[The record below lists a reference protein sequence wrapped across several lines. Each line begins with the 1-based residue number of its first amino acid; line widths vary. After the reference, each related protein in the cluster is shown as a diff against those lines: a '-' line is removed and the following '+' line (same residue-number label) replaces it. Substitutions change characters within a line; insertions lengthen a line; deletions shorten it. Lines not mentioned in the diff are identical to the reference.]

1 MDFSAVG
8 VRPDRMMTPAPD
20 VEKEKWACV
29 ACDQY
34 TSQPEYWQE
43 TSRIVG
49 GAPSCLHMILPECFL
64 GEAETRI
71 PQIHRTMADYCRN
84 GVLRTAEAPGM
95 MLIERVTQS
104 GTRYGL
110 VCSVDLEAYDFMG
123 KRSLVRPT
131 EETVAARLPA
141 RMAVRRNAPM
151 EASHVML
158 LIDDA
163 QDTVL
168 GGLRARLADRPYDYD
183 FTLMQGCG
191 QLRGRWA
198 ADGADLQAVLDALL
212 ALKAKQGD
220 APLLFAVGD
229 GNHSLASA
237 RAHWLQV
244 RQRLP
249 ERERAA
255 HPARYA
261 MAEIVNIHDPALG
274 FEPIHR
280 VLTHTDE
287 AALLADWAAYAAARG
302 MTLTEGAAEGGQ
314 CFTLVSARG
323 ERTVSVLSADGPLPV
338 ATLQTFL
345 DDHLLRHPQ
354 TEIDYIHGDDV
365 LRRLASGDG
374 CVGFLLPALDKA
386 AFFPA
391 IDALG
396 TLPRKTFSM
405 GHAHEKRCY
414 YECRAIR

>member
-1 MDFSAVG
+1 MDFSTVG
-8 VRPDRMMTPAPD
+8 VRPDKMMLPAPSVD
-20 VEKEKWACV
+20 KEKWACV

-43 TSRIVG
+43 AARSVG
-49 GAPSCLHMILPECFL
+49 DAPSCLHMIVPECFL

-71 PQIHRTMADYCRN
+71 PQIHRTMEEYCRR
-84 GVLRTAEAPGM
+84 GILTAADEAGL
-95 MLIERVTQS
+95 MLIERVTES
-104 GTRYGL
+104 GTRHGL
-110 VCSVDLEAYDFMG
+110 VCSVDLEAYDFTG
-123 KRSLVRPT
+123 KKSLVRPT

-141 RMAVRRNAPM
+141 RMAVRRGALV
-151 EASHVML
+151 ETSHVML

-163 QDTVL
+163 GDSVL
-168 GGLRARLADRPYDYD
+168 GGLRARLGSRPYDYD
-183 FTLMQGCG
+183 FTLMQDCG
-191 QLRGRWA
+191 QLRGRWV
-198 ADGADLQAVLDALL
+198 ADAESLQAVLEALQ
-212 ALKAKQGD
+212 ALKEKQG
-220 APLLFAVGD
+220 AEPLLFAVGD

-237 RAHWLQV
+237 RAHWLRV
-244 RQRLP
+244 REELP
-249 ERERAA
+249 ESEWAG

-280 VLTHTDE
+280 VLTRVE
-287 AALLADWAAYAAARG
+287 EGELLADWAAYAEARG
-302 MTLTEGAAEGGQ
+302 MQLQEGAAEGAQ
-314 CFTLVSARG
+314 CFTLVSAAG
-323 ERTVSVLSADGPLPV
+323 ERVFSVLAADGPLPV

-345 DDHLLRHPQ
+345 DDYLTRHPQ
-354 TEIDYIHGDDV
+354 AGIDYIHGDDV
-365 LRRLASGDG
+365 LRRLASGAG

-405 GHAHEKRCY
+405 GHANEKRCY